1 MYSVWTGPD
10 PVLALVAFAYLL
22 NKYFYVPTNGAGTVL
37 GTGRIAGS
45 ESDQFYAC
53 RGLTYWLGKQA
64 VKTKPSEGIEID
76 SEGQKLGGASPS
88 LHSEV
93 NPSRHENE
101 MSVHEAPRFAFSTV
115 SRGGLLLYQVT
126 GEEVLL

>member
-10 PVLALVAFAYLL
+10 PVLALVAFPYLL
-22 NKYFYVPTNGAGTVL
+22 SKYFYVPTNGAGTVL
-37 GTGRIAGS
+37 GTGRTVVS

-53 RGLTYWLGKQA
+53 GGLTCWLGKQA

-76 SEGQKLGGASPS
+76 SEGQKLGGAWPS

-93 NPSRHENE
+93 HPSRHESE
-101 MSVHEAPRFAFSTV
+101 VSLQRAPCFALSAL
-115 SRGGLLLYQVT
+115 SRGGLLLYLVT
-126 GEEVLL
+126 GEEASF